1 MSVFNS
7 SVCYYLFLFSTV
19 NLIVF
24 LEDCFEI
31 SSIEMDLKHFLSR
44 NVLCMIALLRR
55 SEHKILRLN
64 LF

>member
-7 SVCYYLFLFSTV
+7 SVFYYLFLFSIV
-19 NLIVF
+19 NLTVF

-31 SSIEMDLKHFLSR
+31 LSVEMDLKHFLSR
-44 NVLCMIALLRR
+44 NVLCMIPLLKR